1 MGEIVLAVVIAAWV
15 AEALVLG
22 YVMGRRGYDAYSW
35 TLIGVVF
42 GPISLAIAT
51 SLAFR
56 SPPRDARLLH
66 TGNAGSGSVDVLVG
80 VDGSPESEAAI
91 RQVGVLFGE
100 AVGRITFAH
109 VVPIDATPETETAAE
124 AQLAA
129 ACSAHPELDP
139 STVVLRGKPVDALRD
154 YVTQLG
160 YEVLVVG
167 TRGTGKSTA
176 ILGSVATGLARR
188 AGVPVLLVDK

>member
-1 MGEIVLAVVIAAWV
+1 MGEVVLAIVIAAWI

-35 TLIGVVF
+35 TLIGMIF
-42 GPISLAIAT
+42 GPISLAIAI

-56 SPPRDARLLH
+56 SPPRDARLLR
-66 TGNAGSGSVDVLVG
+66 TGNAGSGTVDMLVG

-91 RQVGVLFGE
+91 RQACVLFGE

-109 VVPIDATPETETAAE
+109 VVPIDATPETESAAE

-129 ACSAHPELDP
+129 VCAAHPELDP

-167 TRGTGKSTA
+167 TRGTGMSTA
-176 ILGSVATGLARR
+176 TLGSVATGLARR
-188 AGVPVLLVDK
+188 AGVPVLLAGG